1 MRFSKVELQH
11 ILRAWFVIS
20 LAFSIVLSDAEFS
33 LTIGFILELLP
44 SFLMAAITVGFGFL
58 LHELAH
64 KFLAQRY
71 GANAEFR
78 AFDTMLIA
86 ALIMSFFGFVFA
98 APGAVFIY
106 GNINLARN
114 GRISA
119 IGPAVNIAL
128 AVAFLVLLL
137 AVSASGGPL
146 LLETVARYGMY
157 INAWL
162 AVFNMLPF
170 PPLDGFK
177 VWRWKKQVYFAIMG
191 AAVFTMLLP
200 GFISIT

>member
-20 LAFSIVLSDAEFS
+20 LAFAIVLSDAEFS

-191 AAVFTMLLP
+191 AAVTMLLP

>member
-20 LAFSIVLSDAEFS
+20 LAFAIVLSDAEFS

-44 SFLMAAITVGFGFL
+44 SFLMAAITVGLGFL

-78 AFDTMLIA
+78 AFDTMLMV
-86 ALIMSFFGFVFA
+86 ALVMSFFGFVFA

-177 VWRWKKQVYFAIMG
+177 VWRWKKQVYFALMG
-191 AAVFTMLLP
+191 AAVFTMLPSFLAW
-200 GFISIT
+200 